1 MRNEEDLFMKMFDL
15 TQNTKNRFVTPL
27 ILEFYEMT
35 LRQTNPI
42 SEDLAL
48 EYLKLK
54 YKSYANKTGKT
65 KMAEGVR
72 D

>member
-1 MRNEEDLFMKMFDL
+1 MRNEDSLFMKMFDL
-15 TQNTKNRFVTPL
+15 AQNTRNRFVTPL

-35 LRQTNPI
+35 LRPTKPI

-54 YKSYANKTGKT
+54 YAQKSYNQIRG
-65 KMAEGVR
+65 
-72 D
+72 

>member
-1 MRNEEDLFMKMFDL
+1 MENEENLFMKMFDL
-15 TQNTKNRFVTPL
+15 AQNTKNRFVTPL

-35 LRQTNPI
+35 LRPNPI

-54 YKSYANKTGKT
+54 YAQRKSYNQ
-65 KMAEGVR
+65 
-72 D
+72 